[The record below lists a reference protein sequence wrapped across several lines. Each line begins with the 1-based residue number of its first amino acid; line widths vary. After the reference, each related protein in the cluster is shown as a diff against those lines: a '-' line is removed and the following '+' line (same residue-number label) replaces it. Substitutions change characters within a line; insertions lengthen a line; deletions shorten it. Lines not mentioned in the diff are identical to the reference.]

1 MKVFLIAGKA
11 GSGKNEVA
19 VKIKQLL
26 PKTVITSISKY
37 IKLFAL
43 EYTDLDGRDFN
54 KPRRFLQTMGD
65 KIRRVDEYFFI
76 NRIKEDLKIYSLDYD
91 NVIISDIRLIKEI
104 EEFKKDSNNEI
115 ITIKVISSKSKRNL
129 TQEEQNHITET
140 ELDNYNKFDY
150 IIENNEELD
159 NKLKEI
165 LKGMK

>member
-1 MKVFLIAGKA
+1 MKIFLIAGKA

-43 EYTDLDGRDFN
+43 EYTDWDGRDFN

-65 KIRRVDEYFFI
+65 KIRKVDEYFFI
-76 NRIKEDLKIYSLDYD
+76 NRIKEDLKIYSLDYN

-129 TQEEQNHITET
+129 TKEEQNHITET